1 MNRKYAV
8 HPGAYELGE
17 NEKFYSDMEAKGWR
31 LKKRGAYLSRF
42 ERTVPSSARYRV
54 DVFQPDA
61 WAAKDLPEEQKAVF
75 EDCGWE
81 YIGSQGFLHIFRAP
95 EGSDAPEFYGDPRQ
109 QAATLRNMRTGLWAW
124 LPVAALIWA
133 PLMLMSLSMKGGP
146 SQVWADVQKSWV
158 VNTAG
163 ELPSLFLL
171 AGTLLL
177 PEFYSRVRKAWIIT
191 RTYRR
196 MKKGIPLDHAPK
208 KRRLVHRAVN
218 GTLIAAEILCLLLMG
233 VQILELRPR
242 ELPEEPDGPYIVLA
256 DLGKTGPRT
265 VSFTDQESELSHG
278 RSLMAEYWETAEYK
292 EDSTLLRQDVYRL
305 GSAEKAMEFA
315 RTLMVDSTFG
325 QSEEAFEPI
334 EIPGLDGAWAAD
346 RLEVVA
352 VKGRYAAYIT
362 YIGGNEWD
370 PMGILNAVAE
380 RWG

>member
-1 MNRKYAV
+1 M
-8 HPGAYELGE
+8 
-17 NEKFYSDMEAKGWR
+17 SEAQ
-31 LKKRGAYLSRF
+31 L
-42 ERTVPSSARYRV
+42 
-54 DVFQPDA
+54 
-61 WAAKDLPEEQKAVF
+61 AVF
-75 EDCGWE
+75 ADCGWE
-81 YIGSQGFLHIFRAP
+81 HVTDQGLLYIFRAP

-163 ELPSLFLL
+163 VLWFGVFLVWAL
-171 AGTLLL
+171 YHFLR
-177 PEFYSRVRKAWIIT
+177 EAWSVT

-196 MKKGIPLDHAPK
+196 LRKGIPLDHAPK

>member
-1 MNRKYAV
+1 MKRVKYKF
-8 HPGAYELGE
+8 HPETYELGE
-17 NEKFYSDMEAKGWR
+17 NEKFYSDMEASGWR
-31 LKKRGAYLSRF
+31 LVKRGAYLSKF
-42 ERTVPSSARYRV
+42 VPAEPSRARYRV
-54 DVFQPDA
+54 EVSAPGF
-61 WAAKDLPEEQKAVF
+61 LEEANMSEAQLAVF
-75 EDCGWE
+75 ADCGWE
-81 YIGSQGFLHIFRAP
+81 HVTDQGLLYIFRAP

-163 ELPSLFLL
+163 VLWFGVFLVWAL
-171 AGTLLL
+171 YHFLR
-177 PEFYSRVRKAWIIT
+177 EAWSVT

-196 MKKGIPLDHAPK
+196 LRKGIPLDHAPK

-325 QSEEAFEPI
+325 QSEEAFELI